1 MTTAPVTSSP
11 VTAIP
16 AKIDLTA
23 LFMGLIF
30 SFMWSS
36 AFATGRIIVVD
47 ASPLLVL
54 ALRFLIS
61 GCIAVTI
68 ARLRG
73 QSWRLSRPVARSVI
87 VFGLCQNALY
97 LGLNF
102 IALQWVEGSLASVI
116 ASAMPLLVAT
126 IGFATGE
133 RLPKLGL
140 AGLAAGFAGVAVI
153 MASRITHGA
162 DPTGVALCVI
172 GATALAFATRLVK
185 SVSAGGNL
193 LMVVGLQMLVGSA
206 ILAVAAMAFE
216 IPRLNLTP
224 HLILALTYQIFIPGL
239 TATLLWFSLVGRIGA
254 IRASTFHFL
263 NPFFGVAVA
272 AVLLH
277 EEITLTDVIGV
288 MIAMAGILA
297 VQISRQTLK
306 AP

>member
-1 MTTAPVTSSP
+1 MKMD
-11 VTAIP
+11 IP
-16 AKIDLTA
+16 AL
-23 LFMGLIF
+23 LMGLFF
-30 SFMWSS
+30 SLMWSS

-61 GCIAVTI
+61 GAIAITI

-73 QSWRLSRPVARSVI
+73 QSWHLSRPVARSVI

-102 IALQWVEGSLASVI
+102 VALQWVEGSLASVI
-116 ASAMPLLVAT
+116 ASSMPLLVAA
-126 IGFATGE
+126 IGFGMGE
-133 RLPKLGL
+133 RLPRLGI
-140 AGLAAGFAGVAVI
+140 AGLLAGFAGVALI
-153 MASRITHGA
+153 MGSRITHGA

-206 ILAVAAMAFE
+206 ILAVAATVLEM
-216 IPRLNLTP
+216 PRLNLTP
-224 HLILALTYQIFIPGL
+224 HLLMALSYQIVIPGL
-239 TATLLWFSLVGRIGA
+239 TATLLWFTLVRRIGA

-263 NPFFGVAVA
+263 NPFFGVTVA
-272 AVLLH
+272 ALLLGEH
-277 EEITLTDVIGV
+277 ITPTDILGV

-297 VQISRQTLK
+297 VQVSRQAASK
-306 AP
+306 AAS

>member
-1 MTTAPVTSSP
+1 M
-11 VTAIP
+11 
-16 AKIDLTA
+16 DLIA
-23 LFMGLIF
+23 LLMGLCF
-30 SFMWSS
+30 SLMWSS

-61 GCIAVTI
+61 GAIAVTI

-73 QSWRLSRPVARSVI
+73 QSWRLSRPVARSVLI
-87 VFGLCQNALY
+87 FGLCQNALY

-102 IALQWVEGSLASVI
+102 ISLQWIEGSLASVI
-116 ASAMPLLVAT
+116 ASAMPLLVAL
-126 IGFATGE
+126 IGFVMGE

-140 AGLAAGFAGVAVI
+140 AGLAAGFAGVALI
-153 MASRITHGA
+153 MGSRITHGA
-162 DPTGVALCVI
+162 DPTGVALCVL

-206 ILAVAAMAFE
+206 ILALAAMAFE
-216 IPRLNLTP
+216 TPRLNLTP
-224 HLILALTYQIFIPGL
+224 HLILALSYQILVPGL
-239 TATLLWFSLVGRIGA
+239 CATLLWFSLVGRIGA

-272 AVLLH
+272 AALLGEKITPSDVLG
-277 EEITLTDVIGV
+277 VI
-288 MIAMAGILA
+288 IAMAGILA
-297 VQISRQTLK
+297 VQISRQAAAK
-306 AP
+306 AAS

>member
-1 MTTAPVTSSP
+1 M
-11 VTAIP
+11 
-16 AKIDLTA
+16 DLIA
-23 LFMGLIF
+23 LLMGLCF
-30 SFMWSS
+30 SLMWSS

-61 GCIAVTI
+61 GAIAVTI

-73 QSWRLSRPVARSVI
+73 QSWRLSRPVARSVLI
-87 VFGLCQNALY
+87 FGLCQNALY

-102 IALQWVEGSLASVI
+102 VALQWVEGSLASVI
-116 ASAMPLLVAT
+116 ASAMPLLVAL
-126 IGFATGE
+126 IGFVLGE

-140 AGLAAGFAGVAVI
+140 AGMAAGFAGVALI
-153 MASRITHGA
+153 MGSRITHGA
-162 DPTGVALCVI
+162 DPTGVALCVL

-206 ILAVAAMAFE
+206 ILSVAAMAFE
-216 IPRLNLTP
+216 TPRLNVTP
-224 HLILALTYQIFIPGL
+224 HLIMALSYQIVVPGL
-239 TATLLWFSLVGRIGA
+239 CATLLWFSLVGRIGA

-272 AVLLH
+272 AALLGEKITPSDVLG
-277 EEITLTDVIGV
+277 VI
-288 MIAMAGILA
+288 IAMAGILA
-297 VQISRQTLK
+297 VQISRQAAAK
-306 AP
+306 AAS

>member
-1 MTTAPVTSSP
+1 M
-11 VTAIP
+11 
-16 AKIDLTA
+16 DLIA
-23 LFMGLIF
+23 LLMGLCF

-61 GCIAVTI
+61 GAIAITI

-73 QSWRLSRPVARSVI
+73 QSWRLSRPVARSVLI
-87 VFGLCQNALY
+87 FGLCQNALY

-102 IALQWVEGSLASVI
+102 VALQWVEGSLASVI
-116 ASAMPLLVAT
+116 ASAMPLLVAL
-126 IGFATGE
+126 IGFGMGE

-140 AGLAAGFAGVAVI
+140 AGMAAGFAGVALI
-153 MASRITHGA
+153 MGSRITHGA
-162 DPTGVALCVI
+162 DPTGVALCVL

-216 IPRLNLTP
+216 TPRLNLTP
-224 HLILALTYQIFIPGL
+224 HLIVALSYQIVVPGL
-239 TATLLWFSLVGRIGA
+239 CATLLWFSLVGRIGA

-272 AVLLH
+272 AALLGEKITPSDVLG
-277 EEITLTDVIGV
+277 VI
-288 MIAMAGILA
+288 IAMAGILA
-297 VQISRQTLK
+297 VQISRQAAAK
-306 AP
+306 AVS